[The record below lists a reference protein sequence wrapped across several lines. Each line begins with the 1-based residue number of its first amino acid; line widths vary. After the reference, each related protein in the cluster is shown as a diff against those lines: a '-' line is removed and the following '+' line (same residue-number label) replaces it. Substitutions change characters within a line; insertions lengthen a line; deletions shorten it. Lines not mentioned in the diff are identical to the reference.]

1 MAGAI
6 LTNSARAQAKG
17 VVGFAVASDGG
28 RDGSSTAG
36 ATIRRLFSFF
46 DRDPTVGAR
55 RVVYPGRKNPYIR
68 LQLSTIFSYP
78 LPAALGFDQDWN
90 SESSKK
96 LAEPYI
102 RSASRAAPKSLI
114 QGRRSFHDDRTNL
127 LWRPAKAAPRV
138 LTVTA
143 DLGHERV

>member
-1 MAGAI
+1 MATLLKVLNNLADIKSAGGCC
-6 LTNSARAQAKG
+6 TSRQNSGTR
-17 VVGFAVASDGG
+17 
-28 RDGSSTAG
+28 
-36 ATIRRLFSFF
+36 
-46 DRDPTVGAR
+46 
-55 RVVYPGRKNPYIR
+55 YIR

-78 LPAALGFDQDWN
+78 LPAAFGFDQDWN

-102 RSASRAAPKSLI
+102 RSASKAAPKSLF